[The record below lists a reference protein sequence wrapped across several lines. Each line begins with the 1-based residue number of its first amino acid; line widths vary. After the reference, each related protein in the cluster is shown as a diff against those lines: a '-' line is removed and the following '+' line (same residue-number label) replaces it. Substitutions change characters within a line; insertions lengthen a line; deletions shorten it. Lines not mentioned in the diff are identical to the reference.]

1 MHPLD
6 LAKRIALIISHKE
19 MDDII
24 EVVRSLKDAGL
35 LIKCVSQTIINEA
48 KEQKVGFLIMLL
60 RSLGACLL
68 GNLLTGKGAK
78 KLEIPGRGVVKLI
91 EQNRNF
97 NATSSFN

>member
-6 LAKRIALIISHKE
+6 LAKRIALIISHEE

-35 LIKCVSQTIINEA
+35 LIKCVIQTIINEA
-48 KEQKVGFLIMLL
+48 KEQNGGFLIMLL
-60 RSLGACLL
+60 RSLGACRL

-78 KLEIPGRGVVKLI
+78 KLEIPG
-91 EQNRNF
+91 
-97 NATSSFN
+97 

>member
-6 LAKRIALIISHKE
+6 LAKQVVLIVSHKE

-35 LIKCVSQTIINEA
+35 LIKCVSQIIINEA

-78 KLEIPGRGVVKLI
+78 KLEIPG
-91 EQNRNF
+91 
-97 NATSSFN
+97 